1 MKGIVTDIQRFS
13 LHDGNGIRTT
23 VFLKGCNMACAWCHN
38 PETIKQSQQVMYY
51 SSSCINCLKCSEVCK
66 FGAHKKVEGK
76 HVFNREL
83 CTNCG
88 ECTKICYP
96 GALVM
101 SGRELEVSEVMEEVI
116 QDIDYYKNS
125 GGGVTLSGGEVFVQA
140 DFAFEVLKQCK
151 ELGINTAIESNMNSN
166 WETME
171 KVLKVTDLIMLD
183 IKHMHSETH
192 KKWTGIINNRILE
205 NIKRLS
211 DENISMIIRTPIIP
225 GVNDTEEAVMEIA
238 SFVSALPNV
247 VYYELLNFNPLGDA
261 KYKALSIENKLE
273 HLRPLSDE
281 RMSELKEA
289 AKHFDIV
296 VKVG

>member
-1 MKGIVTDIQRFS
+1 
-13 LHDGNGIRTT
+13 
-23 VFLKGCNMACAWCHN
+23 
-38 PETIKQSQQVMYY
+38 
-51 SSSCINCLKCSEVCK
+51 
-66 FGAHKKVEGK
+66 
-76 HVFNREL
+76 
-83 CTNCG
+83 
-88 ECTKICYP
+88 
-96 GALVM
+96 M

-192 KKWTGIINNRILE
+192 ENWTGIINNRILE

-225 GVNDTEEAVMEIA
+225 GVNDTEESVVEIA
-238 SFVSALPNV
+238 SFVSTLPNV

-281 RMSELKEA
+281 RMNELKEA
-289 AKHFDIV
+289 AKQFDIV